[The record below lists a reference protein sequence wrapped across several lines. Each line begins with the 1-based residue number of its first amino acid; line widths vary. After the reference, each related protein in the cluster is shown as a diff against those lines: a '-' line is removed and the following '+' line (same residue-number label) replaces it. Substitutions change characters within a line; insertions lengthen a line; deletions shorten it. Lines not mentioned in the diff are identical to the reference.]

1 MKKIILIISV
11 VFCVNGFALEISQ
24 NKNDLEVAFAVT
36 DKHIEIQMEAPM
48 ELLTGFTHKPSTH
61 SEIEKWQQLQ
71 DLWFN
76 HLNKLIEVQGLSC
89 TEEESSIEYE
99 VDEELHYTQVLA
111 QTILKCNKTLSNEII
126 NIKFKEHFPR
136 AKNVNLSTFP
146 NKGPLKDFV
155 LTKKVEKISL

>member
-11 VFCVNGFALEISQ
+11 AFCLNGFALEVSQ
-24 NKNDLEVAFAVT
+24 NKNDLEVAFGVT
-36 DKHIEIQMEAPM
+36 DKYIEIQMEAPM
-48 ELLTGFTHKPSTH
+48 ELLIGFSHKPSTDL
-61 SEIEKWQQLQ
+61 EVKKWEQLQ
-71 DLWFN
+71 DKWFN
-76 HLNKLIEVQGLSC
+76 NLNTLIEIQGLGC

-99 VDEELHYTQVLA
+99 VDEEFSNTQVLA

-126 NIKFKEHFPR
+126 NIKFKEHFPHV
-136 AKNVNLSTFP
+136 KNVNLSTFP